1 MAGTRNTIQRDLVL
15 QAVLDLQN
23 HPTPEEVYMHIR
35 KKHPTISKG
44 TVYRNLNVLVEK
56 GLLSKV
62 DVPDS
67 ANRVDHILSPH
78 YHIECRVCGG
88 VYDMDMPDMSEEIKK
103 HIRNTNGFEIEKH
116 DLIFSGVCPKCKEK
130 RTKLKGELI

>member
-15 QAVLDLQN
+15 QAVMDLRN
-23 HPTPEEVYMHIR
+23 HPTPDEVYMHIR

-44 TVYRNLNVLVEK
+44 TVYRNLKILVEN

-67 ANRVDHILSPH
+67 ANRVDHILNPH
-78 YHIECRVCGG
+78 YHIECRVCGR
-88 VYDMDMPDMSEEIKK
+88 VFDMDMPDMSEEI
-103 HIRNTNGFEIEKH
+103 HRRIRNTNGFDIEKH
-116 DLIFSGVCPKCKEK
+116 DLLFSGGCPESKEK
-130 RTKLKGELI
+130 RIKLKGELI